1 MKGTVP
7 NHDQPVAM
15 PNFEVQNA
23 TGETKQ
29 QVVLSGS
36 YKVRT
41 SAAFL
46 GLAIASG
53 ILIPKGNDQVAAVE
67 LSNPE
72 PNPAMQASS
81 PVAASSQGYEN
92 SASEGSASSSD
103 WQPSLLKTV
112 SGFNPGD
119 NPVNPSA
126 HADLELAKPDKSSGE
141 AFSQPEPQTPV
152 AASESFPQ
160 SATLSNPSSEP
171 HLQFSESNPAE
182 SQIAPTLE
190 PSATVSESSTVRS
203 YSFST
208 RQQSSETLP
217 FNPSTSLSQE
227 LSGAFVIPPEAT
239 EPEVGVVYQVGSGD
253 TLDKI
258 AQLHDVSVEAIIQAN
273 RITDPHWLRINQSL
287 KIPKQLASSFAG
299 DLSVP
304 VTSRGQELPTDVETS
319 RSSYPVSS
327 TTDFSVLGSRLPQ
340 AVAPVVISSDANVQ
354 GRDISDLSAV
364 PTSSTLEKLSLKQ
377 LASIQDVSAVESPVP
392 VDSAAISIVGASNRL
407 SESETVTTDL
417 DVSEQKSEAVS
428 KLYTDRLRAEV
439 ERLREEYRVQSDYK
453 VINVAMED
461 GDVPQVKA
469 LTSVVT
475 SPLHRL
481 QRINPEFNP
490 DGYSRQKAT
499 QTEGSLSAE
508 QVAQLPTA
516 VPNQASQLQPQP
528 KQSVVATAP
537 IGANAYDPLSNPALG
552 QMVSPQ
558 LPPLLGPDAY
568 LPSDS
573 LRFTGFIWPAEGIL
587 TSGYGWRW
595 GRMHRGIDIAGP
607 VGTPIFAAAP
617 GVVTYAGWNDGG
629 YGNLVEIEHPDG
641 SLTVYAHNSR
651 ILVNEGQKVS
661 QGDQISEMGS
671 TGRSTGP
678 HLHFEIHPNGQGAIN
693 PMALLPQ
700 DNSQVSQDY

>member
-15 PNFEVQNA
+15 PNFEVQDA
-23 TGETKQ
+23 TGQTKQ

-53 ILIPKGNDQVAAVE
+53 ILIPKGNDRVAAVE

-81 PVAASSQGYEN
+81 PVAASSQAGEN

-103 WQPSLLKTV
+103 WQPSLLKSV
-112 SGFNPGD
+112 SGFNQGE
-119 NPVNPSA
+119 NQVNSSA
-126 HADLELAKPDKSSGE
+126 HADIELAKPDKSSGE

-160 SATLSNPSSEP
+160 SATLPDTSSEP
-171 HLQFSESNPAE
+171 NLQFSESNAVE
-182 SQIAPTLE
+182 SPIAPTSE
-190 PSATVSESSTVRS
+190 PSATVSEPSTVQS
-203 YSFST
+203 DSSSPI
-208 RQQSSETLP
+208 QQSST
-217 FNPSTSLSQE
+217 TSPLNSFTPLSKE
-227 LSGAFVIPPEAT
+227 FSGAFVIPPEAT
-239 EPEVGVVYQVGSGD
+239 EPEVSVVYRVGLGD

-258 AQLHDVSVEAIIQAN
+258 AQLHNVSVDAIIQAN
-273 RITDPHWLRINQSL
+273 RITDPHWLSINQSL
-287 KIPKQLASSFAG
+287 KIPNQLASSFAG
-299 DLSVP
+299 DSSVP
-304 VTSRGQELPTDVETS
+304 ITSQGQELPTDLEAS
-319 RSSYPVSS
+319 RFSDAVSS

-340 AVAPVVISSDANVQ
+340 AVAPVVIPSDASFQ
-354 GRDISDLSAV
+354 GQDISDLSAV

-392 VDSAAISIVGASNRL
+392 VDTAAVSIAGVSNRL
-407 SESETVTTDL
+407 SGSEKATA
-417 DVSEQKSEAVS
+417 DVEVSGQKSEAVS

-439 ERLREEYRVQSDYK
+439 ERLREEYRVQSDDYK
-453 VINVAMED
+453 LINVAMED
-461 GDVPQVKA
+461 GEVPKVQA
-469 LTSVVT
+469 LTSAVT

-490 DGYSRQKAT
+490 DGYARQKVT
-499 QTEGSLSAE
+499 QTERSLSAE
-508 QVAQLPTA
+508 QLAQMPTP
-516 VPNQASQLQPQP
+516 VQNQASQLQPQP

-537 IGANAYDPLSNPALG
+537 IGANAYDPLNNPALG

-573 LRFTGFIWPAEGIL
+573 LRFTGFMWPAQGVL

-617 GVVTYAGWNDGG
+617 GVVTYAG
-629 YGNLVEIEHPDG
+629 
-641 SLTVYAHNSR
+641 
-651 ILVNEGQKVS
+651 
-661 QGDQISEMGS
+661 
-671 TGRSTGP
+671 
-678 HLHFEIHPNGQGAIN
+678 
-693 PMALLPQ
+693 
-700 DNSQVSQDY
+700 

>member
-15 PNFEVQNA
+15 TNNIDVQNA
-23 TGETKQ
+23 TAETKQ
-29 QVVLSGS
+29 QVVFSGS

-53 ILIPKGNDQVAAVE
+53 ILIPKGNDRVAAVE
-67 LSNPE
+67 VSNPE

-81 PVAASSQGYEN
+81 PVAANSQAVEN
-92 SASEGSASSSD
+92 SALDGVPSSSD
-103 WQPSLLKTV
+103 WQPSLLRTLNG
-112 SGFNPGD
+112 SNQEENEANSP
-119 NPVNPSA
+119 A
-126 HADLELAKPDKSSGE
+126 HADLELAKPDKSSAE
-141 AFSQPEPQTPV
+141 ALKQPEPQAPV

-160 SATLSNPSSEP
+160 SATFPSSSSDPNSESNLAETEIAPASEQSKTVLEPYGVPSNSFSPIQPSSETSP
-171 HLQFSESNPAE
+171 LN
-182 SQIAPTLE
+182 
-190 PSATVSESSTVRS
+190 SA
-203 YSFST
+203 
-208 RQQSSETLP
+208 
-217 FNPSTSLSQE
+217 NSLSRE
-227 LSGAFVIPPEAT
+227 SSGAFVIAPETAET
-239 EPEVGVVYQVGSGD
+239 EGSVVYQVGSGD

-258 AQLHDVSVEAIIQAN
+258 AHLHNVSVEAIIQAN
-273 RITDPHWLRINQSL
+273 RITDPNWLSVNQSL
-287 KIPKQLASSFAG
+287 KIPKQLASSLTG
-299 DLSVP
+299 DLSTP
-304 VTSRGQELPTDVETS
+304 VTVQGQGFSTDLEAS
-319 RSSYPVSS
+319 RSLNSVSS
-327 TTDFSVLGSRLPQ
+327 PTEFSVLGSRLPQ
-340 AVAPVVISSDANVQ
+340 AVVPVVIPSDVNAQ
-354 GRDISDLSAV
+354 AQEITDLSAV

-377 LASIQDVSAVESPVP
+377 LASIQDVKAVESPLP
-392 VDSAAISIVGASNRL
+392 VDPASVPIPDGSNRL
-407 SESETVTTDL
+407 SGSEKVAAE
-417 DVSEQKSEAVS
+417 DVFEQKSESVS
-428 KLYTDRLRAEV
+428 RLYTNRLRAEV
-439 ERLREEYRVQSDYK
+439 ERLREDYRAQSDYQ
-453 VINVAMED
+453 VMNVAMED
-461 GDVPQVKA
+461 SQKPEVQA
-469 LTSVVT
+469 LTSAVT

-499 QTEGSLSAE
+499 QTEGSLSA
-508 QVAQLPTA
+508 QQLAQMPTSA
-516 VPNQASQLQPQP
+516 QNQASQLQPQS

-537 IGANAYDPLSNPALG
+537 IGTNAYDPLNNPALG
-552 QMVSPQ
+552 RMVSPQ

-568 LPSDS
+568 LPSGS
-573 LRFTGFIWPAEGIL
+573 LRFTGYIWPAEGIL

-651 ILVNEGQKVS
+651 VLVNEGQQVA

-693 PMALLPQ
+693 PMALLPKE
-700 DNSQVSQDY
+700 NSQVSQDY